1 MANYNY
7 YTPNQYADPTCY
19 YWCPVMQ
26 KYYRTYQ
33 PNHYD
38 FNHITPE
45 NPPMHRE
52 YMSGYSNYNN
62 NDNNQ
67 MSNPEIN
74 KVVTMVKKEHKSLL
88 QSIQQFIADTKLLN
102 YLLAALITYICKN
115 YNKYKD
121 VIDEKTDE
129 LVEDMKRNLPWV
141 FDILAVFDITP
152 EMVDDF
158 LDNLIRATV
167 MGIRKL
173 LPNEY

>member
-7 YTPNQYADPTCY
+7 HTPNQYADPACY
-19 YWCPVMQ
+19 YCCPMMQ
-26 KYYRTYQ
+26 NYYRAYQ
-33 PNHYD
+33 PNHYN
-38 FNHITPE
+38 FNRMTPE
-45 NPPMHRE
+45 NSQMYRE

-62 NDNNQ
+62 NQ
-67 MSNPEIN
+67 MSKPEII
-74 KVVTMVKKEHKSLL
+74 KVVDMVKKDQKSLL

-102 YLLAALITYICKN
+102 YLLAALITYICRN

-129 LVEDMKRNLPWV
+129 LVEDLRKNLPWV
-141 FDILAVFDITP
+141 FDILALFDITP

-158 LDNLIRATV
+158 LDNLIRSTV

-173 LPNEY
+173 LPSEF